1 MNVSFTFYVKLGN
14 TKLRYVLS
22 WGMNVKLEVLFC
34 NSCFGLSY
42 DCLGEVESTTS
53 LVVSG
58 KLCVCD
64 CVCACVCKCTC
75 MWDHTHARFCAYGM
89 TTSASISFTVFLG
102 QVHLLL

>member
-53 LVVSG
+53 LVVFG

-64 CVCACVCKCTC
+64 CVCACASALVCGI
-75 MWDHTHARFCAYGM
+75 THM
-89 TTSASISFTVFLG
+89 HASVLMA
-102 QVHLLL
+102 